1 MIFAPASDYEQ
12 HYNPSQR
19 MKWVLQPGTVVFCD
33 FDGPIVDVS
42 ERYYQTYRL
51 SLAETFAQYLT
62 RGERLQLSM
71 LTKEQFWQLK
81 CDRTPDIEI
90 AAQSGLQGEQIDL
103 FLQQVQQIVNR
114 PALLHQD
121 DIQPG
126 VRWALSH
133 LCNRGIQVVLV
144 TLRQQEQVESIV
156 HAAGLAPAFSGI
168 FGAQDEQAAYQNHAD
183 HKTALLQDAIA
194 DAQRQGW
201 CPGWMI
207 GDTEADVL
215 AGQALNMPTVSLTC
229 GIRSR
234 MYLEQFQPDLIHQN
248 LLSAVHYLLGYR
260 VRATMPAFSYAG

>member
-1 MIFAPASDYEQ
+1 MTLATAPNDEQ
-12 HYNPSQR
+12 YPFSQR
-19 MKWVLQPGTVVFCD
+19 LKRVLQPGTVVFCD

-51 SLAETFAQYLT
+51 SLSETFAQYLA
-62 RGERLQLSM
+62 RGERPQLSL

-90 AAQSGLQGEQIDL
+90 AAQSGLRGEQIDL
-103 FLQQVQQIVNR
+103 FLQQVQHIVNR
-114 PALLHQD
+114 PTLLHQD
-121 DIQPG
+121 EIQPG

-144 TLRQQEQVESIV
+144 TLRQQQQVESIV
-156 HAAGLAPAFSGI
+156 HTAGLAPAFSAI

-183 HKTALLQDAIA
+183 HKTVLLSDAIA
-194 DAQRQGW
+194 YAQRRGW
-201 CPGWMI
+201 RPGWMI

-215 AGQALNMPTVSLTC
+215 AGQALDIPTVSLTC

-234 MYLEQFQPDLIHQN
+234 IYLEQFQPDLIHQN
-248 LLSAVHYLLGYR
+248 LLSAVHYLLGHQ
-260 VRATMPAFSYAG
+260 VQAAVPALPYAG